1 MRVLLVGSGGRE
13 HALAR
18 SLARSPRV
26 DDLLWAPGNG
36 GAAETLRTVPV
47 KSEDVE
53 GLARLAGGERVDLV
67 VVGPEVP
74 LALGLADRLGALS
87 IPCFGPDSGAA
98 RLEASK
104 VFTKE
109 FCQRWSIPTAAWR
122 VFHRAEEA
130 REYLRAYQGAFPLVF
145 KADGLAA
152 GKGVLLCK
160 DQEEAVEAVEA
171 ILVRREFGEA
181 GNRLL
186 VEEYLEG
193 EEASLLVFSDG
204 SDYAVMPP
212 ARDYKRAQDGDRGP
226 NTGGMGAYCPA
237 SVLPEGMMQKALRTI
252 VEPALRGIAAEGH
265 PYRGVLY
272 AGLMVTTSGPK
283 LLEFNCRFGDP
294 ETQVVLPRME
304 SDFLEVALA
313 CVGGGLSGL
322 EIRWKSDAAVTV
334 VLASSGYPGPYP
346 TGIPIEG
353 IEEAEA
359 LLGVQVFHAGTRWE
373 KGRWVTAGGR
383 VLNVTALAPTVEE
396 ARQRAYHAAERIH
409 FEGKTYRT
417 DIAGG
422 L

>member
-109 FCQRWSIPTAAWR
+109 FCRRWSIPTAAWR

-160 DQEEAVEAVEA
+160 DREEAEEAVEA